1 MELSGEYAIAEIQPP
16 KAWLGKD
23 LKTLNVRARYGV
35 SVLSIIGKGSGN
47 VRMSPGAEDV
57 VAQGDTV
64 MIMGKHADLDRL
76 QKL

>member
-1 MELSGEYAIAEIQPP
+1 
-16 KAWLGKD
+16 
-23 LKTLNVRARYGV
+23 
-35 SVLSIIGKGSGN
+35 
-47 VRMSPGAEDV
+47 MSPGAEDV